1 MQLNITLKE
10 AYGRASNRLR
20 RKMEYSIHLLR
31 KAEKLALAYD
41 TRGGIAKNAYHK
53 QPCGTVLGKTGSR
66 YAGKTIDDYGYI
78 QHPDPNHWKAGFQIA
93 HRLTA

>member
-41 TRGGIAKNAYHK
+41 TRGGITLLSAEAKTVRHSFISHSWLAYN
-53 QPCGTVLGKTGSR
+53 SR
-66 YAGKTIDDYGYI
+66 DT
-78 QHPDPNHWKAGFQIA
+78 
-93 HRLTA
+93 

>member
-41 TRGGIAKNAYHK
+41 TRGGITLLSAEAKTVRLSFISHSWLAYN
-53 QPCGTVLGKTGSR
+53 SR
-66 YAGKTIDDYGYI
+66 DT
-78 QHPDPNHWKAGFQIA
+78 
-93 HRLTA
+93 

>member
-31 KAEKLALAYD
+31 KAEKLALTYD
-41 TRGGIAKNAYHK
+41 TRGGITLLSAEAKTVKRSSISHSWLAYN
-53 QPCGTVLGKTGSR
+53 SR
-66 YAGKTIDDYGYI
+66 DT
-78 QHPDPNHWKAGFQIA
+78 
-93 HRLTA
+93 

>member
-41 TRGGIAKNAYHK
+41 TRGVL
-53 QPCGTVLGKTGSR
+53 PCFQRRQRQSGALSYRTVGWRTIRGTHEPHFCGPARG
-66 YAGKTIDDYGYI
+66 
-78 QHPDPNHWKAGFQIA
+78 DPLCETVVPRG
-93 HRLTA
+93 RTY

>member
-41 TRGGIAKNAYHK
+41 TRGGITLLSAEAKTVRRSFISHSWLAYN
-53 QPCGTVLGKTGSR
+53 SR
-66 YAGKTIDDYGYI
+66 DT
-78 QHPDPNHWKAGFQIA
+78 
-93 HRLTA
+93 

>member
-41 TRGGIAKNAYHK
+41 TRGGITLLSAEAKTVKRSFISHSWLAYN
-53 QPCGTVLGKTGSR
+53 SR
-66 YAGKTIDDYGYI
+66 DT
-78 QHPDPNHWKAGFQIA
+78 
-93 HRLTA
+93 

>member
-20 RKMEYSIHLLR
+20 RKMEYSISLLR

-41 TRGGIAKNAYHK
+41 TRGGITLLSAEAKTVRRSFISHSWLAYN
-53 QPCGTVLGKTGSR
+53 SR
-66 YAGKTIDDYGYI
+66 DT
-78 QHPDPNHWKAGFQIA
+78 
-93 HRLTA
+93 

>member
-41 TRGGIAKNAYHK
+41 TGGGITLLSAEAKTVRRSFISHSWLAYN
-53 QPCGTVLGKTGSR
+53 SR
-66 YAGKTIDDYGYI
+66 DT
-78 QHPDPNHWKAGFQIA
+78 
-93 HRLTA
+93 